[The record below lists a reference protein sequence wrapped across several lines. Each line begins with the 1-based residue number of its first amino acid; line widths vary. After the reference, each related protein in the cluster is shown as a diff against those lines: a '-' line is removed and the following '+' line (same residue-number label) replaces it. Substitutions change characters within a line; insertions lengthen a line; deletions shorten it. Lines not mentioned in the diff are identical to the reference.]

1 MALSKDEINFYNDQG
16 YLLVEDVI
24 SENQHKEM
32 LALVDG
38 FFEKSKMIKE
48 NDNIFDLEDGHSS
61 DNPRLKRI
69 KQPHQH
75 SQFFWDII
83 KESKI
88 EEILNFLNSLNGT
101 LFSRMTGSGATCF
114 ALFDNLV
121 DLESAETYAKK
132 RFDNY
137 WIKSSKLINSIK
149 HI

>member
-38 FFEKSKMIKE
+38 FFEKSKMIRE

-88 EEILNFLNSLNGT
+88 EEILRDLLGDNVSLKT
-101 LFSRMTGSGATCF
+101 
-114 ALFDNLV
+114 
-121 DLESAETYAKK
+121 
-132 RFDNY
+132 
-137 WIKSSKLINSIK
+137 SKLNTK
-149 HI
+149 APGGGLL